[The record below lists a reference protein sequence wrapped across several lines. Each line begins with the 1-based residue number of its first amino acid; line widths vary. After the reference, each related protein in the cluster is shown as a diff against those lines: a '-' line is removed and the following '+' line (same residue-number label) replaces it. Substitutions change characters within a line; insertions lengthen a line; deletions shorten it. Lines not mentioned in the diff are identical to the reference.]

1 MSDASY
7 RDAIFTTPLD
17 RVARFSFDEQV
28 VACFPDMV
36 RRSIPGY
43 GQILGMLGVIAERH
57 LRHGGHV
64 YDLGCSLGAV
74 GLALAGRLPPEA
86 FSLTGV
92 DLSPAMVAR
101 ARETLAAECPEH
113 AIEIVEGDIRHLD
126 YRPVSMIVL
135 NFTLQ
140 FLAPGERDALMTTLY
155 EALEPGGVLVLSEK
169 IVAADEA
176 ENAWLVERYH
186 DFKRANGYSELEISQ
201 KRTALENVLV
211 PDTLEAHHARLAR
224 AGFAR
229 ATTWFQ
235 YLNFAAMIAFK
246 DARYR
251 DARYRDARYR
261 DARYRDAQ
269 YRDAQYRDAQGETGG
284 PR

>member
-17 RVARFSFDEQV
+17 RVASFSFDEQV

-74 GLALAGRLPPEA
+74 GLALAARLPPEA
-86 FSLTGV
+86 FTLTGI
-92 DLSPAMVAR
+92 DLSPAMVERAR
-101 ARETLAAECPEH
+101 ATLASECPEH
-113 AIEIVEGDIRHLD
+113 RITIEQGDIRAID
-126 YRPVSMIVL
+126 YRPASLIVL

-140 FLAPGERDALMTTLY
+140 FLDPADRDALLGRLY
-155 EALEPGGVLVLSEK
+155 AALEPGGVLILSEK
-169 IVAADEA
+169 VVAEDEA

-186 DFKRANGYSELEISQ
+186 DFKRANGYSDLEISQ
-201 KRTALENVLV
+201 KRTALENVLR
-211 PDTLEAHHARLAR
+211 PDSLATHHARLEGL
-224 AGFAR
+224 GFER
-229 ATTWFQ
+229 VTTWFQ
-235 YLNFAAMIAFK
+235 YLNFASMIAFK
-246 DARYR
+246 ARPGGHPHDA
-251 DARYRDARYR
+251 
-261 DARYRDAQ
+261 
-269 YRDAQYRDAQGETGG
+269 
-284 PR
+284 

>member
-17 RVARFSFDEQV
+17 RVASFSFDEQV

-86 FSLTGV
+86 FTLTGI
-92 DLSPAMVAR
+92 DLSPAMVERAR
-101 ARETLAAECPEH
+101 ATLTTECPEH
-113 AIEIVEGDIRHLD
+113 RITIEQGDIREID
-126 YRPVSMIVL
+126 YRPASLIVL

-140 FLAPGERDALMTTLY
+140 FLDPADRDALLERLY
-155 EALEPGGVLVLSEK
+155 ATLEPGGVLILSEK
-169 IVAADEA
+169 VVAEDEA

-186 DFKRANGYSELEISQ
+186 DFKRANGYSDLEISQ
-201 KRTALENVLV
+201 KRTALENVLR
-211 PDTLEAHHARLAR
+211 PDSLTTHHARLER
-224 AGFAR
+224 LGFER
-229 ATTWFQ
+229 VTTWFQ
-235 YLNFAAMIAFK
+235 YLNFASMIAFK
-246 DARYR
+246 ARPGGRPHDA
-251 DARYRDARYR
+251 
-261 DARYRDAQ
+261 
-269 YRDAQYRDAQGETGG
+269 
-284 PR
+284 

>member
-1 MSDASY
+1 MSDSSY

-17 RVARFSFDEQV
+17 RVASFSFDEQV
-28 VACFPDMV
+28 VSCFPDMI
-36 RRSIPGY
+36 RRSVPGY

-74 GLALAGRLPPEA
+74 SLALAGRLSPDA
-86 FSLTGV
+86 FSLTGI

-101 ARETLAAECPEH
+101 ARDILAKECPEH
-113 AIEIVEGDIRHLD
+113 RINIIEGDIRHVD
-126 YRPVSMIVL
+126 YRPASMIVL

-140 FLAPGERDALMTTLY
+140 FLSPSDRNAVIAKLF

-169 IVAADEA
+169 IVASDEQ

-211 PDTLEAHHARLAR
+211 PDTLDTHHSRLSR

-229 ATTWFQ
+229 VTTWFQ
-235 YLNFAAMIAFK
+235 YLNFASMVAFK
-246 DARYR
+246 D
-251 DARYRDARYR
+251 
-261 DARYRDAQ
+261 
-269 YRDAQYRDAQGETGG
+269 G
-284 PR
+284 PRPRESEHVTD